1 MRWNIRSFVEIIS
14 GNPLNQQFRNICIIY
29 LFQITYIFYYIRL
42 TYSAAV
48 SSENSPPDITEGE
61 STSKNSDKLPDKVS
75 ISSGSTVND
84 SPQLNVENVHPDKE
98 NESCKGSL
106 KGKNAI
112 QTSPRKSAGKA
123 VSSQTNNQNLNY
135 EGEHLA
141 EISNTNKTNVKKSS
155 KGEVTEKTIVLRRSS
170 RNRNKEKLSNEE
182 ENKMRDVHG
191 ESRNCSTRDKKRVP
205 DISSQKITTVAEGE
219 ADTCNDE
226 YDFAKETEST
236 EKISK
241 PKSKKNL
248 KDAFEASLRS
258 EEAVT
263 EDSQTFGNTVTG
275 NTCSESSKSED
286 TNRKAA
292 SESEENSSGTS
303 DIEKVNREN
312 YFDDSKNKTKCTDGV
327 TFNSDKDAHGK
338 LRSRVLSTSETG
350 SDNVESSAESQINE
364 KSATERSGIPT
375 NPSES
380 DDYEEKS
387 TDDKSSKDT
396 RKTDT
401 QSSVPERNGVS
412 PNPSESDDHIEKSTD
427 DKSIEVNQKTETEYG
442 ITEKSSAPPNRSESD
457 DCEEKSTDDKSI
469 EERTHVKANN
479 KERETNYVPD
489 SSDDE
494 DGVFL
499 SLSKK
504 SIIIPDT
511 QSQQDDEDND
521 DEFEMANSPIQKKKM
536 SFQRRKSVL
545 SPRGKGVGEGGKK
558 QNRRSHLEKKL
569 TAQGNRESSKRGSE
583 QGIPSRTD
591 KSKTSK
597 SRSTQIL
604 RNFVFNESKSEDVT
618 NEKNQGK
625 KPARKNKTSTDS
637 SDANDE
643 KNPKSSVSQKNQ
655 KSDGSS
661 SDSES
666 ESRPQEPDIRPNN
679 GVKSKGNRRGKNM
692 NSGKTNSEQ
701 FERKR
706 TGLRQNN
713 NTNKSNN
720 QPTKETRRQRKNS
733 KRKLES
739 IDEGELSDVNDTK
752 NTSENGDNTS
762 PPGGM
767 PMPVGSSSKPVVRRS
782 RSSLTVVSRG
792 NRTSPVANI
801 MNAFQSSPTD
811 RESNQQEIANDKGK
825 FMFIVNCL
833 AKYN

>member
-1 MRWNIRSFVEIIS
+1 M
-14 GNPLNQQFRNICIIY
+14 
-29 LFQITYIFYYIRL
+29 

-61 STSKNSDKLPDKVS
+61 STSRNSDKLPDKESV
-75 ISSGSTVND
+75 SSGSTVND
-84 SPQLNVENVHPDKE
+84 SPQLNVKNIHPDKE
-98 NESCKGSL
+98 NENCKGSL
-106 KGKNAI
+106 KGKNAPR
-112 QTSPRKSAGKA
+112 TSPRKSAGKA
-123 VSSQTNNQNLNY
+123 VSSQTNNQNLNN
-135 EGEHLA
+135 EGEYLT
-141 EISNTNKTNVKKSS
+141 EFSNTNKTNVKKST
-155 KGEVTEKTIVLRRSS
+155 KGEVTEKAPVLRRSS
-170 RNRNKEKLSNEE
+170 RNRNKEKLPGEE
-182 ENKMRDVHG
+182 ANKMRDIRG
-191 ESRNCSTRDKKRVP
+191 ESRNCSTRDKKRIP
-205 DISSQKITTVAEGE
+205 GISSQKIATVAEGE
-219 ADTCNDE
+219 ADACNDE
-226 YDFAKETEST
+226 YDFAKETKPT
-236 EKISK
+236 EKMSK

-258 EEAVT
+258 DEAVT
-263 EDSQTFGNTVTG
+263 EESQTFGNTVTG
-275 NTCSESSKSED
+275 NTCSDSSKSED
-286 TNRKAA
+286 TNQKVT
-292 SESEENSSGTS
+292 SENNENSDGTY

-312 YFDDSKNKTKCTDGV
+312 CFDNSKNKTKCTDGV
-327 TFNSDKDAHGK
+327 TFNSDNDGHEKVE
-338 LRSRVLSTSETG
+338 SRVLSTSETR

-364 KSATERSGIPT
+364 KSAAERSGIPT
-375 NPSES
+375 NTSES

-396 RKTDT
+396 QKTHT

-427 DKSIEVNQKTETEYG
+427 DKSIEINQKTETQYG
-442 ITEKSSAPPNRSESD
+442 ITEKNIAPPNRSESD

-479 KERETNYVPD
+479 KETEKNYAPD

-558 QNRRSHLEKKL
+558 QNNRRSHLEKKL
-569 TAQGNRESSKRGSE
+569 TAQGNRASSKRGSE
-583 QGIPSRTD
+583 QEIPSRTD

-625 KPARKNKTSTDS
+625 KPARRNKTSTDS
-637 SDANDE
+637 LDANDE

-655 KSDGSS
+655 KSHGSS

-666 ESRPQEPDIRPNN
+666 ESRSHEPDIRPNSA
-679 GVKSKGNRRGKNM
+679 VKSKGNRRGKTM

-713 NTNKSNN
+713 NTNNKSNNN
-720 QPTKETRRQRKNS
+720 QPTKETKRQRKKS

-739 IDEGELSDVNDTK
+739 VDEGELSDVNDTK

-782 RSSLTVVSRG
+782 ISSLTVVSRG

-801 MNAFQSSPTD
+801 MNALQSSPTD